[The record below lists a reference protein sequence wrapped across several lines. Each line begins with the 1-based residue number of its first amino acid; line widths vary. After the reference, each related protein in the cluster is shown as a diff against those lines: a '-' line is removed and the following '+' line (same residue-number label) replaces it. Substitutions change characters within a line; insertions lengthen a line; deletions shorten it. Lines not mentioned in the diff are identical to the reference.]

1 MQHQGDRPARG
12 GRPTLLTPD
21 EQAAPGR
28 QGILSSL
35 DGMQGQAAAAPGP
48 RPRSRALAWG
58 GAAAGAI
65 AVCGALFLFGGSEDR
80 AAPAAAPVQVA
91 AAPAAPAVPVTPV
104 SLPAQGPAQA
114 APAPAVLRD
123 EPAAPAG
130 PVPNPLAEMA
140 PPAAPAR
147 HKERSA
153 KADKADKAERKEAHA
168 KVAHA
173 KAHDKAHDKA
183 QDKSR
188 EKPREAGKEKRAK
201 PGAREQDSDVV
212 LLAALMSHMDPK
224 KGKATPAEQLEAC
237 RRYNAAGEE
246 QCRARVCATA
256 GHKEAACKRVP
267 APRADAE
274 S

>member
-1 MQHQGDRPARG
+1 V
-12 GRPTLLTPD
+12 
-21 EQAAPGR
+21 
-28 QGILSSL
+28 
-35 DGMQGQAAAAPGP
+35 
-48 RPRSRALAWG
+48 
-58 GAAAGAI
+58 AAGAI
-65 AVCGALFLFGGSEDR
+65 AVCGALFLFGGGEDR
-80 AAPAAAPVQVA
+80 VAPAAAPVQVA
-91 AAPAAPAVPVTPV
+91 AAPAAPAARAAPVTPV
-104 SLPAQGPAQA
+104 SLPAQAAP

-147 HKERSA
+147 HKEYSA
-153 KADKADKAERKEAHA
+153 KADKAEKAERKEAHA
-168 KVAHA
+168 KTAHA
-173 KAHDKAHDKA
+173 KATDKV
-183 QDKSR
+183 R

-246 QCRARVCATA
+246 QCRARVCAA
-256 GHKEAACKRVP
+256 VGPKLPACKRVP
-267 APRADAE
+267 AARADAE

>member
-1 MQHQGDRPARG
+1 LQHQGDRPVRG

-21 EQAAPGR
+21 EQAAPER

-35 DGMQGQAAAAPGP
+35 DGMQGQAAAAPRP
-48 RPRSRALAWG
+48 RARSRALAWG

-65 AVCGALFLFGGSEDR
+65 AVCGALFVFGGGEER
-80 AAPAAAPVQVA
+80 VAPVQVA
-91 AAPAAPAVPVTPV
+91 AAPTAPAAPATPVTPV
-104 SLPAQGPAQA
+104 SLPAPST
-114 APAPAVLRD
+114 PAPAAAVLHD
-123 EPAAPAG
+123 DPAAPVE
-130 PVPNPLAEMA
+130 PMPNPLAEMA
-140 PPAAPAR
+140 PPASPVR

-168 KVAHA
+168 KAAHA
-173 KAHDKAHDKA
+173 RA
-183 QDKSR
+183 QDKQR
-188 EKPREAGKEKRAK
+188 EKSREAGKEKRAK

-267 APRADAE
+267 AARADVE